1 MQEIEINPEE
11 AIALADQIDPFS
23 LGSRR
28 AFVVRNDMQR
38 HSARLQQI
46 LRSPS
51 RTIGIFDTMEE
62 AEAWVGSPLRAA
74 AAMGAQV
81 LPFPPPSRS

>member
-1 MQEIEINPEE
+1 
-11 AIALADQIDPFS
+11 
-23 LGSRR
+23 
-28 AFVVRNDMQR
+28 MQR

-51 RTIGIFDTMEE
+51 KTIGIFDTMEE

-74 AAMGAQV
+74 MGGQV
-81 LPFPPPSRS
+81 LPFPPRPRS